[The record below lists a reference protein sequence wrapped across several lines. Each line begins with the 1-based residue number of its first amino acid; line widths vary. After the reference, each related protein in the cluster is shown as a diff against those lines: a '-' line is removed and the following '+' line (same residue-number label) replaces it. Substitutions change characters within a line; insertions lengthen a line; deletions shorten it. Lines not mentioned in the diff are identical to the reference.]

1 MTTKALFHEI
11 EKVTNENILN
21 IEENFIP
28 LTDEQLNWKIRSDV
42 WNIREIFAHVFEYA
56 KYYHSAF
63 SKKIDTTRYRE
74 PSDNFISSPLG
85 KSMWS
90 AMKLGNAKNVKR
102 KIKSQKLYN
111 PLIVTSI
118 VKETSLIDFLKSQKE
133 LLQIIERSKTI
144 NIRKAKIKLANNN
157 VIKFRLGDAFLYVVY
172 HNQRHIQQALNFLK
186 HPKFP
191 R

>member
-11 EKVTNENILN
+11 EKITNENILN

-42 WNIREIFAHVFEYA
+42 WNIREVFAHVFEYA